1 MKALCTFIFALLI
14 VSQVKSQDK
23 FLTKTGYIFFFS
35 HSLVEDI
42 KAENNQGLSII
53 DTKTGEIAIQVL
65 MRSFKFEKALMQE
78 HFNENYMESDTYPK
92 AIFKGAILN
101 FDKLPTQQTTVNIV
115 GKLTVH
121 GKEKKIKTKAILQ
134 STSNEIILRGSFMV
148 EVADFDI
155 KIPSIVINNIAKIIK
170 ISFEFHHTPYK

>member
-1 MKALCTFIFALLI
+1 MKKLFTLIFTLLI
-14 VSQVKSQDK
+14 ISQVKSQDK
-23 FLTKTGYIFFFS
+23 FLTKTGYVSFFS

-53 DTKTGEIAIQVL
+53 DTKTGEIVIQLL

-78 HFNENYMESDTYPK
+78 HFNENYIESDTYPK
-92 AIFKGAILN
+92 AIFRGAILN
-101 FDKLPTQQTTVNIV
+101 FEKLPTQQTTVDVV
-115 GKLTVH
+115 GTLTIH
-121 GKEKKIKTKAILQ
+121 GKEKKIKSKALFQ
-134 STSNEIILRGSFMV
+134 STSNEIILRGDFMV

-155 KIPSIVINNIAKIIK
+155 KIPSIVINNIAEIVK